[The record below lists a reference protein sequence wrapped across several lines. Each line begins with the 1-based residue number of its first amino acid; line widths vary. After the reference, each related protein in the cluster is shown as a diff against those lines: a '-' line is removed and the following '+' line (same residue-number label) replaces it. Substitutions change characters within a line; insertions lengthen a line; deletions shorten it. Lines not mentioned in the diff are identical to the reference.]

1 MNYNG
6 LSLKNC
12 FTSVATLFFSS
23 AKFDQM
29 KDCVVKVVKYCAN
42 SLPDSTIRRIVD
54 DSFLSKECSEG
65 PALISSSSA
74 ASPLCSSSFVTKAN
88 ACGRTFRQIFV
99 ADKSNSSLCA
109 WVCVNYLF
117 SHNKLNPTR
126 ILSGCYLWCKRPDYI
141 NAIHFASLL
150 SKANRFHDAVVLLRI
165 IN

>member
-117 SHNKLNPTR
+117 SHNKLNLHVFWVVVTYDVNAQ
-126 ILSGCYLWCKRPDYI
+126 ITLTLSTLLLCYPKQTDSMMRWFY
-141 NAIHFASLL
+141 SE
-150 SKANRFHDAVVLLRI
+150 
-165 IN
+165 